1 MLNITDQTYRLVCD
15 RLHDAIGS
23 SDFYSGKIS
32 VSDADFDY
40 ELRATLIVYRRETGD
55 RNDTDRPITD
65 LVPVWWEF
73 HSSDADGERLNDF
86 DFAVLRAAMT
96 E

>member
-1 MLNITDQTYRLVCD
+1 MLNIEPRTYSLVAE

-23 SDFYSGKIS
+23 ADFYSGTIA
-32 VSDADFDY
+32 VSDAEFDY
-40 ELRATLIVYRRETGD
+40 QLQATLIVYRRSGEPD
-55 RNDTDRPITD
+55 SSRRPITD

-73 HSSDADGERLNDF
+73 HSSDTDGERLNDF
-86 DFAVLRAAMT
+86 DFALLRAEMI